1 MTLWATPPVTV
12 RMRYPRPDTW
22 FRRDQIDS
30 VNQRMQRGRDNGIGR
45 SSHAGGLS
53 LRPHEGEGVLGALQP
68 MREFTTDHVKT
79 LGPRKPD
86 RRRSDCPDLMLF
98 CSRRIPEAILN
109 SARN

>member
-1 MTLWATPPVTV
+1 MTLWAIPPVTV

-30 VNQRMQRGRDNGIGR
+30 VNERMQRGRENRIGR

-53 LRPHEGEGVLGALQP
+53 LRPHEGEGVLGALQL
-68 MREFTTDHVKT
+68 MRGFTTDHVKT